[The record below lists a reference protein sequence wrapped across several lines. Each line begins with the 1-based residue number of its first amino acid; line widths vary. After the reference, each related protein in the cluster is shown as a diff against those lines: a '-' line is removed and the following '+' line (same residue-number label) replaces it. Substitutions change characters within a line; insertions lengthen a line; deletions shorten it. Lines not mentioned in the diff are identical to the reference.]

1 MNVRILP
8 AARTDLELAADF
20 YESQYAG
27 LGAEFLESLVA
38 DIDKL
43 EVHGGVHRI
52 EYGFHKSISKRFP
65 FAIYYLVESE
75 TVNVY
80 AVVDCR
86 QDPEATL
93 ERLG

>member
-38 DIDKL
+38 ATTPSAASFCRGFMLPWSTSRSSKL
-43 EVHGGVHRI
+43 
-52 EYGFHKSISKRFP
+52 
-65 FAIYYLVESE
+65 
-75 TVNVY
+75 
-80 AVVDCR
+80 
-86 QDPEATL
+86 
-93 ERLG
+93 